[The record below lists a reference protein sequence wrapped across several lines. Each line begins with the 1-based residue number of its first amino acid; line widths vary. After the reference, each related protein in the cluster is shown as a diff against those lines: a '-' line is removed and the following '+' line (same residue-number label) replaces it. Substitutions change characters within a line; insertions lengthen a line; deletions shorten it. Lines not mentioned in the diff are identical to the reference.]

1 MSARSEYL
9 VSYAVIIIGVLLMA
23 FFFWKSNAL
32 DDTLERRSNVMT
44 ESRAIKG

>member
-23 FFFWKSNAL
+23 FFSGSPTRWTTRLSINA
-32 DDTLERRSNVMT
+32 
-44 ESRAIKG
+44 I

>member
-23 FFFWKSNAL
+23 FFF
-32 DDTLERRSNVMT
+32 LEVQ
-44 ESRAIKG
+44 RAGRHA